1 MGESRGCQETDPK
14 VLGWEVG
21 GGEDHTGSLGI
32 ELGGISWAGE
42 GGVGRRAGG
51 GGVVRE
57 RGGSSL
63 MAEKRPS

>member
-32 ELGGISWAGE
+32 ELGGISGLE
-42 GGVGRRAGG
+42 RGVLGGVRVGG
-51 GGVVRE
+51 GLLGRGV
-57 RGGSSL
+57 
-63 MAEKRPS
+63 APA

>member
-32 ELGGISWAGE
+32 ELGGISGLE
-42 GGVGRRAGG
+42 RGVLGWCGWGG
-51 GGVVRE
+51 GC
-57 RGGSSL
+57 
-63 MAEKRPS
+63 